1 MRLYIPNKSQDENI
15 DEEMEEKKSKSSP
28 NSNQSEEENDEETKN
43 TTAEAIKEDIMKY
56 ANIGSFGDSIAHI
69 PEISM
74 LTPRGKFDMYML
86 KNALKIHGPSH
97 DYKISYKNISR
108 AFLLPKPDGVHLNF
122 VVALNNPIRQGKTVY
137 PFLVFQFKD
146 KAPHKPVTLNLPEDE
161 EERKALF
168 KYDIVEPT
176 MTGEVYDNMAKLF
189 KSLIGIAVVI
199 PSKSFRSSR
208 GATSIKCS
216 VKANEGYIYFLEKC
230 LLFIHKPVVYISL
243 EDVKYVECSRVNDS
257 LQQRTFDFTVFC
269 KKEEIQFAGI
279 EKNELEHITN
289 YFNIKKIRIKS
300 AEGGEIKA
308 SVNIILTPIDYYIKT
323 TKKSSRRCSYG
334 IALRR

>member
-1 MRLYIPNKSQDENI
+1 MRLYIPNKSQEENR
-15 DEEMEEKKSKSSP
+15 DEEIEEKKSKSSP
-28 NSNQSEEENDEETKN
+28 KSDLSENDKEGETKN
-43 TTAEAIKEDIMKY
+43 TMAETIKEDIMKY
-56 ANIGSFGDSIAHI
+56 ANIGSLGDSIAHI

-97 DYKISYKNISR
+97 DYKISYKNIAR
-108 AFLLPKPDGVHLNF
+108 AFLLPKPDGVHLAF

-161 EERKALF
+161 QERKALF

-199 PSKSFRSSR
+199 PSKSFRSFR
-208 GATSIKCS
+208 GATSVKCS
-216 VKANEGYIYFLEKC
+216 VKANEGYLYFLEKC

-257 LQQRTFDFTVFC
+257 NLQQRTFDFSVFC
-269 KKEEIQFAGI
+269 KKEEIQFVGI
-279 EKNELEHITN
+279 EKNELEPITN

-300 AEGGEIKA
+300 AEGGEIKT
-308 SVNIILTPIDYYIKT
+308 SVIILFI
-323 TKKSSRRCSYG
+323 
-334 IALRR
+334 